1 MNKMITKGTTIKQ
14 IFRLIAALL
23 LACALTSQAEPVA
36 IAIAV
41 DAAHERQVIDGFG
54 GSLAFWGYDADDAAL
69 RYAFDDLGA
78 TIVRVPGDV
87 GTSGRADEY
96 RATLQRVTK
105 LAPQA
110 KVLVAFWQP
119 RSSAEPGLTNRLDAM
134 GDQGYALKPARRA
147 DWAAEI
153 AARLR
158 MMRDDWGVNVTV
170 ASPQNEPNFSMPGTP
185 TCRWTPAALADFI
198 ASDLARANAPVPL
211 IAPDL
216 AYIGS
221 GASEARRF
229 APVFAAAPMV
239 CYHMYDSFR
248 DGATDAT
255 GFDELRA
262 RQQALGRFLR
272 ETCPRKRVWMTE
284 TTGAQWNSSEWHT
297 LGWTTQMGEHDKA
310 MAAARYLH
318 SALVDADCNAFLWW
332 GLTYAAPAAHIKDEA
347 HRQKTR
353 DEGLILVAPDRV
365 NGVNAFH
372 ERTPK
377 YFAFKQFSR
386 FILPGYVRLET
397 PAAAPLVAAFR
408 SPDARRVVV
417 VLINP
422 DRLPLPVTL
431 RITGEKKYQ
440 FAEHWLTDRQHQ
452 CASARWTGTLPAE
465 SVSTLIYQTP

>member
-1 MNKMITKGTTIKQ
+1 MK
-14 IFRLIAALL
+14 RALALIAALL
-23 LACALTSQAEPVA
+23 PGCVLASQAGPVE
-36 IAIAV
+36 IAVAV
-41 DAAHERQVIDGFG
+41 DAAHERQTIDGFG

-87 GTSGRADEY
+87 GASGRADEY
-96 RATLQRVTK
+96 RATLQRVTR

-110 KVLVAFWQP
+110 KVLAAFWQP
-119 RSSAEPGLTNRLDAM
+119 RAGAEPALTNWLDEI
-134 GDQGYALKPARRA
+134 GGEGYSLKPARRA

-153 AARLR
+153 AARVR
-158 MMRDDWGVNVTV
+158 TMRDDWGVNVTV

-185 TCRWTPAALADFI
+185 TCRWTPAALAEFVTG
-198 ASDLARANAPVPL
+198 DLARANVPVPL

-216 AYIGS
+216 AYIGDRA
-221 GASEARRF
+221 GEARRF
-229 APVFAAAPMV
+229 APAFAAAPMV

-248 DGATDAT
+248 DGATNAT

-272 ETCPRKRVWMTE
+272 ESFPSKRVWMTE
-284 TTGAQWNSSEWHT
+284 TTGAQWNSGEWHT
-297 LGWTTQMGEHDKA
+297 LGWTAQMDEHDKA

-318 SALVDADCNAFLWW
+318 SALVDAGCNAFLWW
-332 GLTYAAPAAHIKDEA
+332 GLAYSAPAADLKDET
-347 HRQKTR
+347 HRQKMR
-353 DEGLILVAPDRV
+353 DEGLILVEPNRT
-365 NGVNAFH
+365 NGVNALR

-386 FILPGYVRLET
+386 FVLPGYVRLET
-397 PAAAPLVAAFR
+397 PAVAPLVAAFR

-422 DRLPLPVTL
+422 DRVALPATL
-431 RITGEKKYQ
+431 RITGDHAYQ
-440 FAEHWLTDRQHQ
+440 LAEQWVTDRRHQ
-452 CASARWTGTLPAE
+452 CATVGWTGVLPAE
-465 SVSTLIYQTP
+465 SVSTLIYQAP

>member
-1 MNKMITKGTTIKQ
+1 MRTKPFILT
-14 IFRLIAALL
+14 ALL
-23 LACALTSQAEPVA
+23 LACSLTSQAEPVA
-36 IAIAV
+36 IDIAV

-54 GSLAFWGYDADDAAL
+54 GSLAFWGFDADDAAL

-78 TIVRVPGDV
+78 TIVRVPGEV
-87 GTSGRADEY
+87 SSSGRTDEY
-96 RATLQRVTK
+96 RATLQRVTR
-105 LAPQA
+105 LSPQA
-110 KVLVAFWQP
+110 KALIAFWQP
-119 RSSAEPGLTNRLDAM
+119 RSSAEPGRTNWLDTIGAN
-134 GDQGYALKPARRA
+134 GYALKPARRA

-158 MMRDDWGVNVTV
+158 LMRDDWGVNVTV
-170 ASPQNEPNFSMPGTP
+170 ASPQNEPNFSVPGTP
-185 TCRWTPAALADFI
+185 TCRWTPAALAEFMT
-198 ASDLARANAPVPL
+198 SDLARANAPAPL

-216 AYIGS
+216 AYIG
-221 GASEARRF
+221 GEASEARRF

-272 ETCPRKRVWMTE
+272 ERCPGKRVWMTE
-284 TTGAQWNSSEWHT
+284 TTGAQWNSAAWHT
-297 LGWTTQMGEHDKA
+297 LGWSAQMDEHDKA
-310 MAAARYLH
+310 IAAARYLH
-318 SALVDADCNAFLWW
+318 SALVDAGCNAFLWW
-332 GLTYAAPAAHIKDEA
+332 GLAYAAPAAQITDEV
-347 HRQKTR
+347 HRQKMR
-353 DEGLILVAPDRV
+353 DEGLILVEPDRV
-365 NGVNAFH
+365 NGVNAFR
-372 ERTPK
+372 EQTPK

-386 FILPGYVRLET
+386 FIPPGYVRLET

-408 SPDARRVVV
+408 SPDAHRVVV

-422 DRLPLPVTL
+422 DRSPLPVTP
-431 RITGEKKYQ
+431 RITGDQAYQ